1 MRGPR
6 LLSLMRR
13 VMGAVG
19 IAAIAFFIAVTLTA
33 APPTPTEVKGVTTP
47 AEVGDDPAEE
57 RKAQAREDIAY
68 LQAYHRAKQAECRA
82 AELRVAA
89 SLTYKADMDRLKK
102 KGLTSTSQ
110 VRQGE
115 IGLADGQA
123 QLETRRVEL
132 KEAEILLARSRR
144 RLEAIE
150 RSGAVDGPEPPL
162 SEDRLR
168 ELEIKYER
176 LRSELEQVK
185 RAVLKP

>member
-1 MRGPR
+1 M
-6 LLSLMRR
+6 MRR
-13 VMGAVG
+13 VMVAVG
-19 IAAIAFFIAVTLTA
+19 IAAIALLIAVSLTA
-33 APPTPTEVKGVTTP
+33 APPAPDQVKGVTTP
-47 AEVGDDPAEE
+47 AGGGDDPADESL
-57 RKAQAREDIAY
+57 AQAREDVEY

-82 AELRVAA
+82 AELRIAA

-102 KGLTSTSQ
+102 KGFTSTFQ

-115 IGLADGQA
+115 IGLADSQA

-150 RSGAVDGPEPPL
+150 RPGAVGGPQPPL

-176 LRSELEQVK
+176 LRSELEQVR

>member
-1 MRGPR
+1 
-6 LLSLMRR
+6 MRR

-19 IAAIAFFIAVTLTA
+19 IAAIAFFIAVSLSA
-33 APPTPTEVKGVTTP
+33 APPTPTEVEGVTTP

-57 RKAQAREDIAY
+57 GKAQAREDVAY
-68 LQAYHRAKQAECRA
+68 LEAYHRAKQAECRA

-89 SLTYKADMDRLKK
+89 SLTYKADMDRQKK
-102 KGLTSTSQ
+102 KGFTSTFQ

-115 IGLADGQA
+115 IGLADSRS

-144 RLEAIE
+144 RLAAIE
-150 RSGAVDGPEPPL
+150 RSGAPDGPEPPL
-162 SEDRLR
+162 IEDRLR
-168 ELEIKYER
+168 GLEIKYER
-176 LRSELEQVK
+176 LRSELERLE